1 MTTSSEQFD
10 AIIIGAGQSGGPLS
24 SALGEAGWKTAIVER
39 AHPGGTCV
47 NTGCTPTKTII
58 ASSRI
63 AHLVGRAADY
73 GVNAGS
79 ATVDLKVVRHR
90 KRDIVEMFRSG
101 SRSGIEAAPNV
112 ELIEGQAEFSS
123 PTSVVVKLNDGGTR
137 SLSASTIVINAGGRP
152 RIPDTPGLSKVDPLD
167 STSIMELDAVPDRLL
182 ILGGGPIGLEFGQMF
197 SRFGSK
203 VTIVER
209 GSRLLSR
216 EDPDISQALA
226 DILIEEGIRIRFDV
240 EVTSF
245 EIANGT
251 KMAHVEGND
260 DAAPIE
266 FDEILVAAGRV
277 PNSDELDLDAAGV
290 ETDDRGYIPVDDQ
303 LRTNVD
309 GIYALGDINGGP
321 ALTHLSY
328 DDFRILRDNLKGAG
342 RSTTGR
348 LVPYTIFTDPQLGRI
363 GMTEAEARDAGHD
376 VLVFSMPMSS
386 VARALEV
393 DETRGLMKAVV
404 DRSTG
409 RILGASIL
417 GIEGG
422 EIAGALQIAM
432 MGKLSYTDL
441 KEGIFS
447 HPTLL
452 ESLNNLFGSPVND

>member
-1 MTTSSEQFD
+1 MASEQFD

-47 NTGCTPTKTII
+47 NTGCTPTKTMV
-58 ASSRI
+58 ASARL
-63 AHLVGRAADY
+63 AYLVGRAADY
-73 GVNAGS
+73 GVNAGP
-79 ATVDLKVVRHR
+79 AAVDLRVVRER
-90 KRDIVEMFRSG
+90 KREIVEMFRAG
-101 SRSGIEAAPNV
+101 SRSGIESAPNV
-112 ELIEGQAEFSS
+112 DLIEGQAEFSG

-152 RIPDTPGLSKVDPLD
+152 RVPDTPELSAVDPLD

-182 ILGGGPIGLEFGQMF
+182 IIGGGPIGLEFGQMF

-203 VTIVER
+203 VTIIER

-216 EDPDISQALA
+216 EDADISEALA
-226 DILIEEGIRIRFDV
+226 DILIENGIDIRFDA
-240 EVTSF
+240 EVTRF

-251 KMAHVEGND
+251 KLAHVAGGD

-266 FDEILVAAGRV
+266 FDKVLVAAGRV
-277 PNSDELDLDAAGV
+277 PNSDALNLDAAGV
-290 ETDDRGYIPVDDQ
+290 KTDDRGYIPVDDQ

-328 DDFRILRDNLKGAG
+328 DDFRILQDNLVQGAD
-342 RSTTGR
+342 RSTAGR

-376 VLVFSMPMSS
+376 VLAFRMPMSS

-432 MGKLSYTDL
+432 MGDLPYTDL

-452 ESLNNLFGSPVND
+452 ESLNNLFGSPVED